1 MPAISP
7 SVVLAVLV
15 GIFTSALYVLVR
27 GRTLAPIGLV
37 GVAAILGAWAGDAVG
52 GLADITIVSLGDFHV
67 VAAFGGALLGIA
79 ILEIL
84 SVLGAPRPGPGPE

>member
-7 SVVLAVLV
+7 SIVLAVLV
-15 GIFTSALYVLVR
+15 GIFSSALYVLVR

-37 GVAAILGAWAGDAVG
+37 GIAAILGAWAGDAVG
-52 GLADITIVSLGDFHV
+52 GLTAFTVASLGDFHV
-67 VAAFGGALLGIA
+67 LAAFGGAVLGIA

-84 SVLGAPRPGPGPE
+84 SVLGAPWPGPGPE

>member
-1 MPAISP
+1 MPEITP
-7 SVVLAVLV
+7 SVVLSILV
-15 GIFTSALYVLVR
+15 GIFASALYVLLR

-37 GVAAILGAWAGDAVG
+37 GIAAILGAWAGDAVG
-52 GLADITIVSLGDFHV
+52 GLADLAILTLGDFHV
-67 VAAFGGALLGIA
+67 VAAFGGAVLGIA

>member
-1 MPAISP
+1 MPALSP

-27 GRTLAPIGLV
+27 GKTLAPIGFV

-52 GLADITIVSLGDFHV
+52 GLAGLTLLSLGDFHLL
-67 VAAFGGALLGIA
+67 AALGGALLGIA